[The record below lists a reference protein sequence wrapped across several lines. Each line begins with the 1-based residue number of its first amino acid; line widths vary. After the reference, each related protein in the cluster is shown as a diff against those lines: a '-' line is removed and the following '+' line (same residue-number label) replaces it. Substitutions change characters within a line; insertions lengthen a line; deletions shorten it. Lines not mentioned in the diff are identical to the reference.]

1 MKLTTRSEYALLA
14 VVYIAREQDRGP
26 VSIKTIHKHY
36 RLSMKYLEN
45 LVQTLKKGH
54 ILKAKRGSGGGYTLA
69 RDPGTISVAEII
81 RLMDGPLAP
90 TEAASTY
97 FFSHTPLEAENEVL
111 QVFREV
117 RDMISNYLENTSI
130 GFFLQNEDSES
141 SFRNK

>member
-14 VVYIAREQDRGP
+14 VVYIAREQGQGP
-26 VSIKTIHKHY
+26 VSIKTIHRHY

-69 RDPGTISVAEII
+69 RDPDTISVAEII

-90 TEAASTY
+90 TEAVSTH
-97 FFSHTPLEAENEVL
+97 FFSHTPLEAENDVL

-117 RDMISNYLENTSI
+117 RNMVSDYLENTHI
-130 GFFLQNEDSES
+130 GYFLQNGNPES
-141 SFRNK
+141 GFRN